1 MIIKVFISHKDIDY
15 GIAIQVQNI
24 LKKNQVEAYLDV
36 LDNSITGTGEKLT
49 KHIKGKLNVLIF
61 W

>member
-15 GIAIQVQNI
+15 GIAVQVQNI

-49 KHIKGKLNVLIF
+49 KHIKEKLNE
-61 W
+61 

>member
-24 LKKNQVEAYLDV
+24 LKKINL
-36 LDNSITGTGEKLT
+36 
-49 KHIKGKLNVLIF
+49 KHI
-61 W
+61 

>member
-1 MIIKVFISHKDIDY
+1 MKVFISHKDIDY

-36 LDNSITGTGEKLT
+36 LDNSITGTGEK
-49 KHIKGKLNVLIF
+49 
-61 W
+61 